1 MLTTFEPIL
10 KIDCGQRYVME
21 NIIETQKTLTLKDIF
36 SPGGIISTNLSGY
49 EYREEQLL
57 MANAVARAFA
67 ASEHLVVE
75 AGTGVGKSFAYLIP
89 VISHAVKNEQTVV
102 ISTNT
107 ISLQEQLVT
116 KDIPF
121 LHQVLP
127 RDFKAVLAK
136 GRRNYLSRRRLES
149 LLTYEYGLFDSLEEV
164 DQVKQIV
171 EWTET
176 TEDGSRADLP
186 MEPNNL
192 IWDKVA
198 SDRDNCLRRKCPTYD
213 VCFYFKARNEMHQAD
228 ILIVNH
234 HLLFSD
240 LTLRQKD
247 PSIGILPE
255 YDYLVIDEA
264 HHLEA
269 TATHHTSLEISSTRV
284 KWLLDALHNERNDA
298 GITARFDSENLIGE
312 VVHARENANQFFR
325 VVEDYFADSDSYSKT
340 QRIDEDNIDKVFV
353 EGNILDTPLLNIE
366 NTLKEL
372 RENADT
378 DDDEQELSSY
388 YNQCRRLRDELDLMI
403 RQSDPDYIYWA
414 ESSSWGRIPRIHL
427 NATPVNISEMLRENL
442 FDVKECVVMTS
453 ATLATNQNFDY
464 YKKRI
469 GLDMCRELLVHSPF
483 NFKEQVKIHIPN
495 EMPDPN
501 SIEFIPAAIR
511 EIKHYIE
518 MTHGKAFVLFTSYK
532 MMDEVYDE
540 VEPYLAEIGIEVYK
554 QGDGISRTDMLRA
567 FREDTNSVLFGTSS
581 FWEGVD
587 VRGEALSNVVITK
600 LPFEVPTHPIMEA
613 RVKQIKEQGG
623 NEFMDFSLPEA
634 ILRLKQGFGRLIRT
648 QTDNGI
654 VVILD
659 SRIKT
664 RSYGK
669 LFLES
674 LPPCEIVA

>member
-1 MLTTFEPIL
+1 MSQTP
-10 KIDCGQRYVME
+10 
-21 NIIETQKTLTLKDIF
+21 KTLTLKDIF
-36 SPGGIISTNLSGY
+36 SPGGIISQHLSGY

-89 VISHAVKNEQTVV
+89 AVSLAAKNNQTVV

-121 LHQVLP
+121 LHKILP

-136 GRRNYLSRRRLES
+136 GRRNYLSRRRLNS
-149 LLTYEYGLFDSLEEV
+149 LLTYEQGLFDTLEEV
-164 DQVKQIV
+164 EQLKKIV
-171 EWTET
+171 EWVET
-176 TEDGSRADLP
+176 TEDGSRADLSTQP
-186 MEPNNL
+186 ANQ

-198 SDRDNCLRRKCPTYD
+198 SDRDNCLGRKCPTYD
-213 VCFYFKARNEMHQAD
+213 VCFYFKARHEMHEAD
-228 ILIVNH
+228 LLIVNH

-240 LTLRQKD
+240 LALRQID
-247 PSIGILPE
+247 PSVGILPE

-269 TATHHTSLEISSTRV
+269 TATHHTSLEISNTRI
-284 KWLLDALHNERNDA
+284 KWLLDSLHNERND
-298 GITARFDSENLIGE
+298 GGTATRFDSSSLLDE
-312 VVHARENANQFFR
+312 VAEAREKANQFFK
-325 VVEDYFADSDSYSKT
+325 VVGDYFAETDRNTETK
-340 QRIDEDNIDKVFV
+340 RIDQDNLDEVFA
-353 EGNILDTPLLNIE
+353 EGNILDAPLSNIE
-366 NTLKEL
+366 KTLKQL
-372 RENADT
+372 RDNAET
-378 DDDEQELSSY
+378 DDDEQELTSY
-388 YNQCRRLRDELDLMI
+388 YNQCRRLRGELDLMI
-403 RQSDPDYIYWA
+403 RQPEPDYIYWA
-414 ESSSWGRIPRIHL
+414 ETSAWGRTPRILL
-427 NATPVNISEMLRENL
+427 NATPINVSKMLRENI
-442 FDVKECVVMTS
+442 FDVKESVIMTS
-453 ATLATNQNFDY
+453 ATLTTNQNFDY

-469 GLDMCRELLVHSPF
+469 GIDTCRELLVHSPF
-483 NFKEQVKIHIPN
+483 NFKEQVQIHIPHS
-495 EMPDPN
+495 MPDPN
-501 SIEFIPAAIR
+501 SAEFVPAAIHQ
-511 EIKHYIE
+511 IKHYLE

-532 MMDEVYDE
+532 MMDEVYEE
-540 VEPYLAEIGIEVYK
+540 VAPYLAEIGIDVFK
-554 QGDGISRTDMLRA
+554 QGDGLSRTDMLQA

-623 NEFMDFSLPEA
+623 NEFLEFSLPEA

-648 QTDNGI
+648 QTDQGI

-664 RSYGK
+664 RSYGRH
-669 LFLES
+669 FLES
-674 LPPCEIVA
+674 LPPCNIVA